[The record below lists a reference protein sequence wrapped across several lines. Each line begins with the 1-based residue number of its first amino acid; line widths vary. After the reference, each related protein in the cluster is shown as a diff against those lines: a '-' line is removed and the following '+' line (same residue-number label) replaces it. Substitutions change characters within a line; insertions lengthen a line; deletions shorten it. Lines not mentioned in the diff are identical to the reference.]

1 MGYIFKK
8 YEFDSQSQAET
19 RIAALPSVTDDEGNE
34 HPAHNHTIVK
44 LGYLWT
50 TEPTY
55 NEEGEVETEGVA
67 SDMYSVDVL
76 WNESGIS
83 EVDEDGNKSI
93 NYPYGWVSKE
103 ITVEG
108 NGVHTF
114 AGWNFNE

>member
-1 MGYIFKK
+1 MNLTAKVK
-8 YEFDSQSQAET
+8 LKQ

-55 NEEGEVETEGVA
+55 NEEGEVETEGIA

-76 WNESGIS
+76 WNETVLQRLTKMVINLLAILM
-83 EVDEDGNKSI
+83 DG
-93 NYPYGWVSKE
+93 
-103 ITVEG
+103 
-108 NGVHTF
+108 
-114 AGWNFNE
+114 